1 MAQKRNRRSGVEDRW
16 TKANGEPSAN
26 HGKGMRWRARYVG
39 PDGKER
45 AKGFSRKVDAQN
57 WLNTVT
63 TELGTGTWADPSK
76 SRELFGSV
84 AESWFATKATRKPKT
99 VAGYRSILDR
109 IVLPR
114 WEDIRLADITYED
127 AQTWVSSLSE
137 KGGGHRFSDRGL
149 SASRVKQSYQVL
161 DQVLRY
167 AIRARRLTVN
177 PAADIELPGIREPEK
192 RYLTMRQVQ
201 ELAIASGR
209 FRTLVFVLALCGLRF
224 GEATALRTKHVDLDS
239 ARIWV
244 SASATHVAGKGIV
257 ETDTKNHEGRKVPI
271 PAFLVELLRTELPT
285 EPEALVF
292 AGREGKH
299 LPLGEFRWAFD
310 RAASAVGLNGF
321 VPHELR
327 HTCASLAIAAGANIK
342 VLQTLLGHKT
352 ATLTLDRYGHLY
364 PDELGVIADALD
376 QAAKSAADA
385 LRTEEPH
392 AGVQALAKTR

>member
-1 MAQKRNRRSGVEDRW
+1 MSSCQGADAGARLVGRFQFRALLRTLG
-16 TKANGEPSAN
+16 SA
-26 HGKGMRWRARYVG
+26 HLHLSPLTPLK
-39 PDGKER
+39 
-45 AKGFSRKVDAQN
+45 
-57 WLNTVT
+57 LTH
-63 TELGTGTWADPSK
+63 DP
-76 SRELFGSV
+76 
-84 AESWFATKATRKPKT
+84 
-99 VAGYRSILDR
+99 
-109 IVLPR
+109 
-114 WEDIRLADITYED
+114 
-127 AQTWVSSLSE
+127 
-137 KGGGHRFSDRGL
+137 GGGHRFSDRGL

-299 LPLGEFRWAFD
+299 LPS
-310 RAASAVGLNGF
+310 ASSDGRLTGLR
-321 VPHELR
+321 LR
-327 HTCASLAIAAGANIK
+327 
-342 VLQTLLGHKT
+342 
-352 ATLTLDRYGHLY
+352 
-364 PDELGVIADALD
+364 
-376 QAAKSAADA
+376 SA
-385 LRTEEPH
+385 
-392 AGVQALAKTR
+392 